1 VQEASKSGS
10 TRRKQE
16 GSYGASF
23 VFFALRREARCSVK
37 GSCAGWRAKGRS
49 VTNRGEF
56 CRAGRAGGVEGRE
69 VDGGG
74 GISWSW
80 LWVSPIKYL
89 LAVRHG
95 QGQSLTGCTLLP
107 YRAEGGFNHKGE
119 TLD

>member
-1 VQEASKSGS
+1 MQEASKSGS

-56 CRAGRAGGVEGRE
+56 VGPVVQEALREERWMVEEEYRGR
-69 VDGGG
+69 
-74 GISWSW
+74 
-80 LWVSPIKYL
+80 
-89 LAVRHG
+89 
-95 QGQSLTGCTLLP
+95 GCGS
-107 YRAEGGFNHKGE
+107 RQ
-119 TLD
+119 